1 MPNIIQRNLNQGSS
15 KVTSV
20 PKPKKKVAPKS
31 KKQIISAPNLPKTA
45 KRTPKSKHSTLDY
58 YNCLLTYAN
67 QNWHHPVT
75 GQKKKI
81 TACCRDCK
89 INAPALNSQRDKE
102 LVKLITSYK
111 QAGDNLKQVG
121 DSLAKLLQPIK

>member
-1 MPNIIQRNLNQGSS
+1 MPRIE
-15 KVTSV
+15 K
-20 PKPKKKVAPKS
+20 PKS
-31 KKQIISAPNLPKTA
+31 KVKKTTARKITPLTLPTPKTS
-45 KRTPKSKHSTLDY
+45 KLSPKSSPTAY

-89 INAPALNSQRDKE
+89 LNAPALNSEKDKE

-111 QAGDNLKQVG
+111 QVG
-121 DSLAKLLQPIK
+121 DSHKQIGASLAKLLKPIK